1 MFINGKKC
9 RQLIKFKFSTMAK
22 TNPPDGG
29 GSDANENTSVRHRVA
44 RPPKEGLLKE
54 FKSVVQETFFHDAP
68 LRDFKDQTASKK
80 VLLGIQAVFPI
91 IGWAREYNL
100 RKLRGDVISG
110 LTIASLCIPQV
121 YYLRH
126 HFFYKVYVH
135 VCVFLSLYIHH
146 MYVSWMLGYWICKA
160 REFGSKIWTL

>member
-1 MFINGKKC
+1 M
-9 RQLIKFKFSTMAK
+9 QAAKFKFSTTMAK

-29 GSDANENTSVRHRVA
+29 GSDANDNTFIRHRVA

-54 FKSVVQETFFHDAP
+54 FKSVIQETFFHDAP

-121 YYLRH
+121 
-126 HFFYKVYVH
+126 FT
-135 VCVFLSLYIHH
+135 I
-146 MYVSWMLGYWICKA
+146 
-160 REFGSKIWTL
+160 